1 MKNHFNHLATS
12 RGLALFVLAAMS
24 SLLFAGCGSLS
35 PGKIHDASADKDARA
50 LEFGYAP
57 GVLSPG
63 YGPIE
68 MEGPFARKG
77 K

>member
-1 MKNHFNHLATS
+1 MKNHFNHLAKS
-12 RGLALFVLAAMS
+12 RSLHVIAFSAILAMLFT
-24 SLLFAGCGSLS
+24 GCSSLS
-35 PGKIHDASADKDARA
+35 PGRIHGVWADKDARA

-68 MEGPFARKG
+68 KEGPFARKG